1 MKTYKFFNSDKS
13 IDCEVITDAMGKQEQ
28 FTVTEWPPR
37 GWNAA
42 IAALMPDWSV
52 TSRTQNEFIQF
63 ATKNSLGLVAVEN
76 DKEPVELVA
85 IS

>member
-52 TSRTQNEFIQF
+52 TSRTQNELIQF

>member
-13 IDCEVITDAMGKQEQ
+13 IDCEVITDAMGKHEQ

-37 GWNAA
+37 GWNSN

-52 TSRTQNEFIQF
+52 TSRTKNEFIQF